1 MSLKK
6 TNIKKYKY
14 RDQGNMSE
22 IVVALKEGRKLSARV
37 LSKHLYYKML
47 WKRISGFDIGEKFL

>member
-1 MSLKK
+1 
-6 TNIKKYKY
+6 
-14 RDQGNMSE
+14 MSE